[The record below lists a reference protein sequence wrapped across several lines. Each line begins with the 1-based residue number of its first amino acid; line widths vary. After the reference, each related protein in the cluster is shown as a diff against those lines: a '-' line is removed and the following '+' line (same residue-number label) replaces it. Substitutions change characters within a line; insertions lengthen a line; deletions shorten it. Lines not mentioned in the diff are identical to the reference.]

1 MKAIPI
7 RLAPR
12 TAAAIIAAAAAM
24 LLAAACGGH
33 PSATGSGSSSGASG
47 QASSPAPSGSVN
59 SQLVAFSHC
68 VRSRGVPN
76 FPDPQPGA
84 DNAKFPGAQQ
94 LGVSSSQLSRAEN
107 ACQHLLPVGIDDQF
121 PPAEVPMLLT
131 GMRRF
136 SQCMRSHGVP
146 NWPDPTTDSEGRPFF
161 DISAHGFSLRQ
172 AHSPQLGAKEAECQ
186 HLLPRALG
194 GLPEG

>member
-1 MKAIPI
+1 MKAIPMGPV
-7 RLAPR
+7 AR
-12 TAAAIIAAAAAM
+12 TAAAIITAA
-24 LLAAACGGH
+24 LAVLATACSGQ
-33 PSATGSGSSSGASG
+33 PSATGSGGSSSARGP
-47 QASSPAPSGSVN
+47 ASSSATGGSVN

-107 ACQHLLPVGIDDQF
+107 ACQHLLPAGIDDQF
-121 PPAEVPMLLT
+121 PPAEVPLLLT

-161 DISAHGFSLRQ
+161 DISAHGFSRQQ